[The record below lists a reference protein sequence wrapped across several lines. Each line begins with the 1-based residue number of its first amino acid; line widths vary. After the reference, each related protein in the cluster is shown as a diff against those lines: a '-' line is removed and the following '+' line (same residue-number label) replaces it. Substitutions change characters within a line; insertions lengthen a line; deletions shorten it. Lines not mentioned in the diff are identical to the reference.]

1 MNVFVGIVGVL
12 VVVGAFIFGCMKSA
26 RNMILDEQLQK
37 ECISKEEWNQ
47 KHRGYGG
54 NILGILMGI
63 IIFAFAFSF
72 VIIPTGFTGVKTSF
86 GQVSANTL
94 PNGFN
99 LKLPFVQH
107 IEKVNN
113 KQQDVVFDKSKISSE
128 TSERNEVTFKGIT
141 VTYQINP
148 EKSAWIYANV
158 SDYKNNL
165 IGESLVGS
173 AIKTTSKELTP
184 TDVTNRGILE
194 PKVRDEMQS
203 SLDGKYGKDVIMVSK
218 VIVKEAAFDKE
229 YDEKIAKKQQAQM
242 DYEKQQIE
250 NKKNIEKAEADAK
263 VKKTQAKAEAD
274 ATKIAA
280 EAESKANKKIVSSIT
295 EKLIESKLAD
305 ARLKHGWVTVKGADT
320 VVTKDK

>member
-54 NILGILMGI
+54 NILGILTGI

-72 VIIPTGFTGVKTSF
+72 VIIPTGYTGVKTSF

-113 KQQDVVFDKSKISSE
+113 KQQDVVFGKSKISSE
-128 TSERNEVTFKGIT
+128 TSERNAVTFKGIT

-218 VIVKEAAFDKE
+218 VIVKEAAFDK
-229 YDEKIAKKQQAQM
+229 
-242 DYEKQQIE
+242 
-250 NKKNIEKAEADAK
+250 
-263 VKKTQAKAEAD
+263 
-274 ATKIAA
+274 
-280 EAESKANKKIVSSIT
+280 
-295 EKLIESKLAD
+295 
-305 ARLKHGWVTVKGADT
+305 
-320 VVTKDK
+320 

>member
-12 VVVGAFIFGCMKSA
+12 VVVGAFIFCCMKSA
-26 RNMILDEQLQK
+26 RNMTLDEQLQK

-72 VIIPTGFTGVKTSF
+72 VIIPTGYTGVKTSF

-107 IEKVNN
+107 IEKV
-113 KQQDVVFDKSKISSE
+113 DKSKISSE
-128 TSERNEVTFKGIT
+128 TSERNAVTFKGIT

-165 IGESLVGS
+165 IGEPLVGS